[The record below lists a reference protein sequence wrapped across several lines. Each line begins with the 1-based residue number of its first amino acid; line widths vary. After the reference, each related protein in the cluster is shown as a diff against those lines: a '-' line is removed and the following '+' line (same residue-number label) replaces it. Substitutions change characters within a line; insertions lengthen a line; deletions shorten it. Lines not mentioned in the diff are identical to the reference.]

1 MSNTNASGT
10 SGEFETETVIPI
22 DVMNTM
28 YDKITSPK
36 IMARRVGM
44 THDDMMYKAQG
55 YVTAW
60 FMWQLQGDEE
70 ASRAFIG
77 NSPEIMNNDLYQDQR
92 SDLAE

>member
-1 MSNTNASGT
+1 
-10 SGEFETETVIPI
+10 
-22 DVMNTM
+22 
-28 YDKITSPK
+28 
-36 IMARRVGM
+36 
-44 THDDMMYKAQG
+44 MYKAQG

-92 SDLAE
+92 SDFTK